1 MANFALGNAN
11 VLKQKTTDFL
21 KNVEGFVEKA
31 ARNAPYNRLATA
43 PPNFG
48 KVQEGNKVI
57 SKHEASGVVF
67 KAGFQ
72 MIQGS
77 GSCKWEGQVVGDGLR
92 LDLQGIANGY
102 ANWQVQ
108 TNKAAQESETIAG
121 CLMQVNSCF
130 SQRHLVHALKMSHNE
145 GKIVTLTMP
154 T

>member
-1 MANFALGNAN
+1 MANFAVGNVA

-31 ARNAPYNRLATA
+31 AKNAPHNRLATA

-57 SKHEASGVVF
+57 SRHEASGVVF

-72 MIQGS
+72 MIQGP

-108 TNKAAQESETIAG
+108 TNKPQGQSETIAG
-121 CLMQVNSCF
+121 CLMEEGKCF
-130 SQRHLVHALKMSHNE
+130 SQRHLLHALKLSHDE
-145 GKIVTLTMP
+145 KKVVTLTMP